1 MTCLLLDIGG
11 KMENTLLVMLI
22 ILALAS
28 ITYLTYARH
37 KIKELKSRKDELFMV
52 YQKTANDLFD
62 YRLREK
68 ELDAVKLEDLTNDA
82 IFVPLTSDRYS
93 DLVKKEL
100 ELMELKLKLKE
111 LDNEK

>member
-1 MTCLLLDIGG
+1 MTGLLLVIGG
-11 KMENTLLVMLI
+11 KMENILLIMFI
-22 ILALAS
+22 ILMLVS
-28 ITYLTYARH
+28 TIYLIYTRH
-37 KIKELKSRKDELFMV
+37 RIKDLESQKEAVYKVYSKTLQDLYDCRLK
-52 YQKTANDLFD
+52 
-62 YRLREK
+62 EK
-68 ELDAVKLEDLTNDA
+68 EQDGVKLEDLTNDA